1 MEPEFREY
9 QQQVVKNAQAL
20 AAGLAAEGFRI
31 VTGGTDNH
39 LFLVD
44 LTARGMTGR
53 DAENA
58 LENAG
63 MTVNKNAIPFDPN
76 PPLKAGG
83 IRVGSPAVTTR
94 GMREPEM
101 AQIAKWMAEVMA
113 HASDAAIQERVRKEV
128 AALAARFPLYPRLL
142 AEAEAAD
149 SAPTSA
155 VSQR

>member
-1 MEPEFREY
+1 MEPGFKAY

-20 AAGLAAEGFRI
+20 AAGLVSGGFR
-31 VTGGTDNH
+31 VVSGGTDNH

-44 LTARGMTGR
+44 LTVRNMLGR
-53 DAENA
+53 DAETA
-58 LENAG
+58 LEHAG
-63 MTVNKNAIPFDPN
+63 ITVNKNAIPFDPN

-113 HASDAAIQERVRKEV
+113 NFSDAAIQARVRAEV
-128 AALAARFPLYPRLL
+128 ASLAARFPMYPRRM
-142 AEAEAAD
+142 A
-149 SAPTSA
+149 S
-155 VSQR
+155 V